1 VLRRARDLARSE
13 GGVSAIEFA
22 IGAPMALVL
31 IFAGVDTGRYALAT
45 RSIDRVVATI
55 GQMASVNTTGTMSP
69 AELQFY
75 EDSTFGVFPLVLR
88 DSSQLGRTWSAD
100 MPITVSSVRFATVGP
115 ATVATV
121 AWSAG
126 PGKRACVVPLTAV
139 PDTAA
144 PSPTT
149 LAQDAFGTGTLLVVD
164 ASFTFRPTIAV
175 RFLPNVTIARS
186 FYVQPRYVPAVAF
199 SGPASATVN
208 QC

>member
-1 VLRRARDLARSE
+1 M
-13 GGVSAIEFA
+13 SAIEFA
-22 IGAPMALVL
+22 IGAPMVVVL
-31 IFAGVDTGRYALAT
+31 ILAGVDTGRYALAS

-55 GQMASVNTTGTMSP
+55 GQMVSVNTTGTMSP

-88 DSSQLGRTWSAD
+88 DSAQLGKSWSSD
-100 MPITVSSVRFATVGP
+100 MPTTVSSVRFTTVSA

-126 PGKRACVVPLTAV
+126 ANKRACVVPLTAV
-139 PDTAA
+139 SDTDQ

-149 LAQDAFGTGTLLVVD
+149 LAQDAFGTGTLIVVD
-164 ASFTFRPTIAV
+164 VSFTFRPTIAI
-175 RFLPNVTIARS
+175 RFMPTITIVRS
-186 FYVQPRYVPAVAF
+186 FYVQPRYVPAIAF
-199 SGPASATVN
+199 SGPASSTVN